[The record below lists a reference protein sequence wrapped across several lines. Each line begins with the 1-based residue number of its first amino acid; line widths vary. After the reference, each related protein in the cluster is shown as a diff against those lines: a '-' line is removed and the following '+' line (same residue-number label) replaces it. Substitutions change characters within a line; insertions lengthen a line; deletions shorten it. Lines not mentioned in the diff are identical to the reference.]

1 MSETK
6 SLASIQ
12 EKIDKFIE
20 NHGGYW
26 PPLSMLSALMEEIGE
41 LAREINHLEGF
52 KPKKTTETQID
63 IGEELGD
70 ILFAIIC
77 LANFYNIDLHE
88 KINEII
94 DKYRNRDSTRF
105 I

>member
-1 MSETK
+1 MNETN
-6 SLASIQ
+6 SLTSIQ
-12 EKIDKFIE
+12 GKIDKFIK

-52 KPKKTTETQID
+52 KPKKTTETLD

-77 LANFYNIDLHE
+77 LANFYNIDLNE
-88 KINEII
+88 KIIQVI
-94 DKYRNRDSTRF
+94 DKYRKRDSKRF